1 MIYILVPTHSRVEET
16 KKFLKSISKSIKDNY
31 LIIIIDDHPD
41 KNTFKS
47 IQQNNKIKVFQ
58 SNKELCGSVVL
69 TWN

>member
-16 KKFLKSISKSIKDNY
+16 KNFLKSISKSIIDNH

-47 IQQNNKIKVFQ
+47 IQQNNNIKVSLFKLNNLI
-58 SNKELCGSVVL
+58 S
-69 TWN
+69 